1 MEIYLVGGAVRDQ
14 LLGYPF
20 KDKDYVVVGAT
31 VDNMLQR
38 GFTPV
43 GKDFP
48 VFLHPESKAEYA
60 LARTERKTGVGYKG
74 FEIYASPEVTLEQDL
89 QRRDLTINAMAQQAN
104 DLVDPYGGKADL
116 DAKILRHVSPHFKE
130 DPLRVLRV
138 ARFASRYAH
147 LGFKVAPETMRLM
160 QEMVNSGELTAL
172 TAERVWQ
179 EISRSLG
186 ERSPDVF
193 FDVLRQCGALSVI
206 LPEIEALFGV
216 PQPEK
221 HHPEVDTGVHTMMV
235 LHQAV
240 RLSDSTAVR
249 FAALVHDIGKGL
261 TKAENWPSHYGH
273 ETKGLVALRA
283 LAKRLRIPNEYVGL
297 AEKVMEYHTHC
308 HRAFELKAATLL
320 KMLEALGVFRQPEKL
335 TPFLLACEADSRGR
349 QGFED
354 KAYPQARWVKEAYLV
369 ASEVDPQEFIEQ
381 GLVGKEIG
389 DEIHGRRLEV
399 IQKLKKTMGLKWP
412 I

>member
-1 MEIYLVGGAVRDQ
+1 MLMEIYLVGGAVRDQ

-20 KDKDYVVVGAT
+20 EDRDYVVVGAT
-31 VDNMLQR
+31 VDNMLQQ

-48 VFLHPESKAEYA
+48 VFLHPETKAEYA

-74 FEIYASPEVTLEQDL
+74 FEIQASPEVTLEQDL
-89 QRRDLTINAMAQQAN
+89 QRRDLTINAMAQGA
-104 DLVDPYGGKADL
+104 DELVDPYGGKADL
-116 DAKILRHVSPHFKE
+116 EAKILRHVSPHFKE

-138 ARFASRYAH
+138 ARFAARYAH
-147 LGFKVAPETMRLM
+147 LGFRVAPETIKLM

-193 FDVLRQCGALSVI
+193 FDVLRQCGGLSVI
-206 LPEIEALFGV
+206 LPEIDTLYGV

-221 HHPEVDTGVHTMMV
+221 HHPEIDTGVHTMMV
-235 LHQAV
+235 LRQAV
-240 RLSDSTAVR
+240 SLSDSAAVR
-249 FAALVHDIGKGL
+249 FAALVHDLGKGL

-273 ETKGLVALRA
+273 EAKGLVALKA
-283 LAKRLRIPNEYVGL
+283 LAKRLRIPNEYIDL

-308 HRAFELKAATLL
+308 HRAFELKASTLL
-320 KMLEALGVFRQPEKL
+320 KVLETLGVFRQPEKL

-354 KAYPQARWVKEAYLV
+354 SAYPQAEWIKAAYL
-369 ASEVDPQEFIEQ
+369 AANDVDSKEFIEQ

-389 DEIHGRRLEV
+389 NAIHKRRLEA
-399 IQKLKKTMGLKWP
+399 IQKLKEREN
-412 I
+412 